1 MEQKELF
8 KEAIELFE
16 AGEYD
21 KSVQNLIGLYEHG
34 YEKEQILNFLYQAFV
49 EPNIEEFKKN
59 YQTQADGL
67 IEVEYEDTQ
76 LDFIPVSDEKF
87 YIWYKEEQRFV
98 GNIDLNVEAQIEDRQ
113 RDFKSLLIAQ
123 TCDIREMIPFLLNKQ
138 YNTVY
143 IVLNKNKEIF
153 ASFLKLPKIREYFLE
168 NAIIFENT
176 KIMQLF
182 FEEYSEFYIPR
193 SIIAKDSQEYV
204 TFFKDL
210 HKRRLL
216 KKREK
221 NNVFLTI
228 GIPSYNRGKILLE
241 NVKQLLNLEYDAEIE
256 IVVSNNGSKIEAD
269 YYDQISKINDSRLVY
284 TSFEANQGYASN
296 VLNVM
301 THASG
306 HFLVMCS
313 DEDFLVLDK
322 LSGFIQFLFENLQMA
337 MSYTGGYGSN
347 FENGTIQMYPAG
359 IQAIECAVNSNYLTG
374 LVFNNS
380 IISKYKIIEKV
391 QQNRGNL
398 FVEYYVH
405 SVIATIIAQY
415 GDVWKNPICLWE
427 SKYEKQSEEDG
438 SKSLLSYMK
447 YESRVEQMESAIKF
461 MLNELKL
468 NLEEQIQVVLE
479 RIVKTYYLLYLAYLY
494 YWEESSKLK
503 KWDNVCTELF
513 IEAEQII
520 DKIVKG
526 EDNKKIKKIVKDYFI
541 MYLTKIIELDYKKN
555 EQKNRAFVEVAKYL
569 CQQGMK
575 VQDISYDKIV
585 EEIDGLRQA

>member
-67 IEVEYEDTQ
+67 IDVEYEATQ
-76 LDFIPVSDEKF
+76 LDFIPVSDQKF

-113 RDFKSLLIAQ
+113 RDFQSLLIAQ

-153 ASFLKLPKIREYFLE
+153 ACFLKLPKIREYFLE
-168 NAIIFENT
+168 NAIIFENA

-585 EEIDGLRQA
+585 EKIDGLRQA